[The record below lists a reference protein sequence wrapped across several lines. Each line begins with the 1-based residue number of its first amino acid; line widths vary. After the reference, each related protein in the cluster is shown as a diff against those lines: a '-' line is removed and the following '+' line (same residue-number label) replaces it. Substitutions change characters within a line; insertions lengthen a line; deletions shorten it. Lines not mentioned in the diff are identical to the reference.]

1 MALVRRK
8 RSNEAATAIGD
19 WEGMDGV
26 GGGDDGSDQR
36 GVGGVHDVHCGFASS
51 NIMRTPGLSSK
62 RRRWRD
68 GARSRPVDGGRLTS
82 SDGAWVGAL
91 GASVGVGSGTAPLPC
106 GCLRPPTRQV
116 LRGLRIDHSECSDV
130 KVNWTPTGGLA
141 VAAAEATALPDMTNA
156 ERLRIRGKDKE
167 GCNGEHNC

>member
-26 GGGDDGSDQR
+26 GGGDDGSDR
-36 GVGGVHDVHCGFASS
+36 GEWMVFIHCGFTSC

-82 SDGAWVGAL
+82 VVRRRVGFAWAEDRPFRMLRRDGQLDSDGRA
-91 GASVGVGSGTAPLPC
+91 
-106 GCLRPPTRQV
+106 
-116 LRGLRIDHSECSDV
+116 
-130 KVNWTPTGGLA
+130 GG
-141 VAAAEATALPDMTNA
+141 
-156 ERLRIRGKDKE
+156 G
-167 GCNGEHNC
+167 GG

>member
-82 SDGAWVGAL
+82 
-91 GASVGVGSGTAPLPC
+91 
-106 GCLRPPTRQV
+106 V

>member
-26 GGGDDGSDQR
+26 GGGDDGSDR
-36 GVGGVHDVHCGFASS
+36 GEWMVFIHCGFTSC

-82 SDGAWVGAL
+82 VVRRRVGR
-91 GASVGVGSGTAPLPC
+91 C
-106 GCLRPPTRQV
+106 TRRKR
-116 LRGLRIDHSECSDV
+116 RGWAVARLHF
-130 KVNWTPTGGLA
+130 LA
-141 VAAAEATALPDMTNA
+141 VASPASDAAGFAWA
-156 ERLRIRGKDKE
+156 EDRPFRMLRRDGQLDSD
-167 GCNGEHNC
+167 GRAGGGGG

>member
-1 MALVRRK
+1 MAGWSEESSGGWR
-8 RSNEAATAIGD
+8 AAYFGSPTA
-19 WEGMDGV
+19 
-26 GGGDDGSDQR
+26 R
-36 GVGGVHDVHCGFASS
+36 
-51 NIMRTPGLSSK
+51 
-62 RRRWRD
+62 
-68 GARSRPVDGGRLTS
+68 
-82 SDGAWVGAL
+82 AL

-156 ERLRIRGKDKE
+156 ERLRYATLFAHLMFRQCTLLCGSGLNVVGISGFSLFMLV
-167 GCNGEHNC
+167 NWIFFMVNCS